1 MPDRIYTVPAG
12 RQMALQE
19 KWSYYQ
25 TLTESMLRVLVDQS
39 DTPQLL
45 YDSMT
50 YSLFAGGKRLRPA
63 LCLAT
68 SEMLDGTA
76 TEALKAACALEMIHT
91 YSLIH
96 DDLPAMDNDDMR
108 RGKPSCHK
116 AFGEGNAILAGDG
129 LLTLACMTL
138 GQSSNLKVINIVTR
152 GALDMVS
159 GQSLDL
165 NGKQDAETLFSIH
178 EKKTGAL
185 IRASIL
191 AGAYSAGANAKQVQL
206 LTEFADHFG
215 MLFQITDD
223 ILDVTGTPE
232 LLGKTPGK
240 DKAENKVTFVTL
252 YGMDVAMEE
261 ASHAADAALESLRE
275 LNLDSSF
282 LEELTLYTRNRSW

>member
-1 MPDRIYTVPAG
+1 MGNAPDG
-12 RQMALQE
+12 RHMAFKE

-25 TLTESMLRVLVDQS
+25 TLTESMLRVLADQS
-39 DTPQLL
+39 DVPQLL

-63 LCLAT
+63 LCLST
-68 SEMLDGTA
+68 SEMLGGTA

-116 AFGEGNAILAGDG
+116 VYGEGNAILAGDG
-129 LLTLACMTL
+129 LLTLACLTL
-138 GQSSNLKVINIVTR
+138 GQTNNSKVINCVMH

-165 NGKQDAETLFSIH
+165 NGKQDAETLLTIH
-178 EKKTGAL
+178 GKKTGAL
-185 IRASIL
+185 IRASVL
-191 AGAYSAGANAKQVQL
+191 AGAYSAGANQKQVQL

-223 ILDVTGTPE
+223 ILDVTGSVQM
-232 LLGKTPGK
+232 LGKTPGK
-240 DKAENKVTFVTL
+240 DKTENKVTFVTL
-252 YGMDVAMEE
+252 YGMDVALVE
-261 ASHAADAALESLRE
+261 ASRSADAASEALRGLEQ
-275 LNLDSSF
+275 DSSF
-282 LEELTLYTRNRSW
+282 LEELTRFTLNRSF